1 MAVRDTIHRQ
11 LTYEDYVLIPEDG
24 LRHEILDGE
33 HYVSPAPRKAH
44 QRVSSKLHVRLGSF
58 VEDRDLGE
66 IYAAPFDVRFSDHDI
81 AQPDL
86 IFISN
91 ERAGILNEDNAKG
104 APDLVVEI
112 LSDSTRRIDEGIKRR
127 LYERAGVLEYW
138 LVDPQR
144 RTVTVFRRV
153 GDGFGSVETFSADQ
167 EDILTT
173 PLLPGLQIR
182 VGEIFPPISPT

>member
-1 MAVRDTIHRQ
+1 MAVRDIHRK

-33 HYVSPAPRKAH
+33 PYVSPAPKEAH
-44 QRVSSKLHVRLGSF
+44 QSASIFLSSTLYFFVRDHRLGK
-58 VEDRDLGE
+58 

-91 ERAGILNEDNAKG
+91 DRIRILTEDNAKG

-138 LVDPQR
+138 LVDPKR
-144 RTVTVFRRV
+144 RTVTIFRRD
-153 GDGFGSVETFSADQ
+153 GNGFGPAEALSGEAGDV
-167 EDILTT
+167 LTT
-173 PLLPGLQIR
+173 PLLPGLEIR
-182 VGEIFPPISPT
+182 VGEIFE